1 MENISVSELLDL
13 KHTIAA
19 ELFDGVKYPWEIL
32 PKLGN
37 FIVELGRK
45 LPSEEYD
52 NPAENVWIDKGA
64 TVAESAHIA
73 PPTIICRGAEVRH
86 CAYIRGNVIIG
97 ADAVIGNSCELKN
110 ALIFDGAQ
118 IPHFNYVGDSIVGY
132 KAHMGAG
139 AITSNVKSNMTF
151 VTVKTADG
159 RIETG
164 MKKLGAILGDF
175 AEIGCQC
182 VLNPGS
188 VVCRNSNIYPLTSV
202 RGVIPPDSICK
213 GAGEVVKKV

>member
-1 MENISVSELLDL
+1 MENIGIFDLLDL
-13 KHTIAA
+13 DHTIAA
-19 ELFDGVKYPWEIL
+19 ALFDGARYPWEIL
-32 PKLGN
+32 PKLES
-37 FIVELGRK
+37 FIAELGRR
-45 LPSEEYD
+45 LPADEYD
-52 NPAENVWIDKGA
+52 NPYENVWISKHAIIAD
-64 TVAESAHIA
+64 SAHIA
-73 PPTIICRGAEVRH
+73 SPTIVCRGAEIRH
-86 CAYIRGNVIIG
+86 CAYIRGNVIVG
-97 ADAVIGNSCELKN
+97 EGAVIGNSCELKN

-118 IPHFNYVGDSIVGY
+118 VPHFNYVGDSIVGY

-139 AITSNVKSNMTF
+139 AITSNVKSDKTF
-151 VTVKTADG
+151 VTVKTDEG

-164 MKKLGAILGDF
+164 MKKFGAIIADF

-213 GAGEVVKKV
+213 GMGEIVKKV